1 MKSLAYL
8 GLIIASAFVFTA
20 CNQENR
26 ANTTAEGNES
36 EREERVF
43 PVKVERI
50 KYEVIP
56 RTLDYTANLEPFK
69 ELHFAPASPGRI
81 KKIFV
86 EVGEKVSKEQVLV
99 EMDRTQLNQA
109 LTQLENARSNFQ
121 RIDTLYKLNSISE
134 QQYEQAKS
142 QYELAQSNV
151 EFLAENTT
159 LIAPFEA
166 IITGK
171 HYENGEVYSGAP
183 NTQAGKAAIVSLM
196 QINPLKAVVN
206 ISQNYYPFLEEGM
219 SARVTSDI
227 FPDEVFK
234 GEVYKKYP
242 TINPATR
249 TFQTEIMIRNPNEK
263 IRPGMYSVIELELN
277 REKALVVP
285 AIAVLKQEGT
295 NNRYVFINEDGT
307 ARQLQVKIGRRFD
320 EKVELIA
327 NAVQEGMDLIVE
339 GQASL
344 LNGSKLNVI
353 D

>member
-8 GLIIASAFVFTA
+8 CIIMAVSFVFTS
-20 CNQENR
+20 CNQENK
-26 ANTTAEGNES
+26 AGVSSQADEKD
-36 EREERVF
+36 EEKRIF
-43 PVKVERI
+43 PVKVEKI

-69 ELHFAPASPGRI
+69 EHHSAPASPGRI
-81 KKIFV
+81 KTIFV
-86 EVGEKVSKEQVLV
+86 EVNDRVSRGQILV
-99 EMDRTQLNQA
+99 EMDPTQLNQA
-109 LTQLENARSNFQ
+109 LTQFENARSNFQ

-151 EFLAENTT
+151 EFLKENTT
-159 LIAPFEA
+159 LIAPFDA
-166 IITGK
+166 VITGK

-206 ISQNYYPFLEEGM
+206 ISQSYYPSINEDMVAE
-219 SARVTSDI
+219 VNSDI

-249 TFQTEIMIRNPNEK
+249 TFQTEIMIRNPQEK
-263 IRPGMYSVIELELN
+263 IRPGMYAVIQLELN

-295 NNRYVFINEDGT
+295 NNRYIFINDNGT
-307 ARQLQVKIGRRFD
+307 ARQLQVKVGRRFD
-320 EKVELIA
+320 DKVELIA
-327 NAVQEGMDLIVE
+327 NGVQEGMDLIVE

-344 LNGSKLNVI
+344 LNGSELNVI
-353 D
+353 N

>member
-1 MKSLAYL
+1 MKSLAYIS
-8 GLIIASAFVFTA
+8 LIIVSAIMFTS
-20 CNQENR
+20 CNQENS
-26 ANTTAEGNES
+26 ASAVTKES
-36 EREERVF
+36 DSLTEERVF
-43 PVKVERI
+43 PVKIEKI

-56 RTLDYTANLEPFK
+56 RKLDYTANLEPFK
-69 ELHFAPASPGRI
+69 ELHSAPASPGRI
-81 KKIFV
+81 KTINV
-86 EVGEKVSKEQVLV
+86 EVNDRVSRGQILV

-109 LTQLENARSNFQ
+109 LTQLENARSNFR

-134 QQYEQAKS
+134 QQFEQAES
-142 QYELAQSNV
+142 QYELALSNV
-151 EFLAENTT
+151 EFLKENTT
-159 LIAPFEA
+159 LIAPFNA
-166 IITGK
+166 VVTGK
-171 HYENGEVYSGAP
+171 YYENGEVYTGAP
-183 NTQAGKAAIVSLM
+183 NPQTGKAAIVSLM

-206 ISQNYYPFLEEGM
+206 ISQSYYPTIGEGM
-219 SARVTSDI
+219 SAEVTSDI
-227 FPDEVFK
+227 FPGEVFR

-249 TFQTEIMIRNPNEK
+249 TFQTEIIIRNPNEK

-295 NNRYVFINEDGT
+295 NNRYIFINENGT

-327 NAVQEGMDLIVE
+327 NGVQEGLDLIVE

-344 LNGSKLNVI
+344 LNGSRIKVI